1 MGSLYVEECGG
12 KCDQN
17 AQWDPIHMAANSNFT
32 KFKQEIELREGG
44 TVGREGGTVRRS
56 LLSCLKMMIFR
67 SENFP

>member
-1 MGSLYVEECGG
+1 MAMGSLYVEECGG
-12 KCDQN
+12 KSDQN

-44 TVGREGGTVRRS
+44 TVGRS